1 MKHKHNAG
9 FTIVELLI
17 VIVVIGILAAITIVA
32 FNGIQQRANNVA
44 TITSVNQ
51 SVKALSS
58 YIAINGSYPATSSFC
73 LVTSSTC
80 TAGGSVLTTNQAALD
95 KIKTIAILPASIP
108 DARPEYNGIV
118 YSYSSGR
125 TFNGQN
131 QPLILLYSLTGEAQ
145 SCGVANT
152 TNSGGT
158 VMVSGEYAV
167 SSGGYTV
174 CVVSVQGPAHG

>member
-1 MKHKHNAG
+1 MKHKQKG

-17 VIVVIGILAAITIVA
+17 VIVVIGILAAITVVA
-32 FNGIQQRANNVA
+32 FNGIQQRANNTA
-44 TITSVNQ
+44 IITSVNQ
-51 SVKALSS
+51 SIKALSS
-58 YIAINGSYPATSSFC
+58 YISVNDSYPATSSFC
-73 LVTSSTC
+73 LVASSTC
-80 TAGGSVLTTNQAALD
+80 TAGGNAVTVNQTALD
-95 KIKTIAILPASIP
+95 KIKNIANLPTSIP

-125 TFNGQN
+125 TFNGRN
-131 QPLILLYSLTGEAQ
+131 QPLVLLYSLTGEAQ

-158 VMVSGEYAV
+158 VMTSGEYAV

-174 CVVSVQGPAHG
+174 CVVSIQGPAHG